1 MLNRVMVGFIKFA
14 PEPQKMNF
22 SKTTSYAISVL
33 SFIAR
38 HKGEMY
44 SAKKLNEILEIP
56 WPYLRQLLTS
66 LSKSGFIYSTLGRN
80 GGFQLLK
87 PADQIVLA
95 EIIDSVEGLNVLG
108 TCIMGFK
115 ECPFDHTCA
124 MHEVWEETRNSI
136 LKVLNQTT
144 LDQLLKA
151 DKSH

>member
-1 MLNRVMVGFIKFA
+1 
-14 PEPQKMNF
+14 MNF

-33 SFIAR
+33 SFMAKIE
-38 HKGEMY
+38 GELY

-66 LSKSGFIYSTLGRN
+66 LSKSGFISSTQGRN
-80 GGFQLLK
+80 GGFRLNK

-95 EIIDSVEGLNVLG
+95 EIIDSVEGLNVLD

-115 ECPFDHTCA
+115 QCPFNHTCA
-124 MHEVWEETRNSI
+124 MHEVWEETRNGI
-136 LKVLNQTT
+136 LKILNNTT

>member
-1 MLNRVMVGFIKFA
+1 
-14 PEPQKMNF
+14 MNF

-33 SFIAR
+33 SFMAKIE
-38 HKGEMY
+38 GELY

-66 LSKSGFIYSTLGRN
+66 LSKSGFIFSTRGRN
-80 GGFQLLK
+80 GGFRLNK

-115 ECPFDHTCA
+115 QCPFDHTCA
-124 MHEVWEETRNSI
+124 MHEVWDETRNSI
-136 LKVLNQTT
+136 LKVLNNTT

-151 DKSH
+151 DKSY

>member
-1 MLNRVMVGFIKFA
+1 
-14 PEPQKMNF
+14 MNF

-33 SFIAR
+33 SFLAN
-38 HKGEMY
+38 HEGDKY

-56 WPYLRQLLTS
+56 WSYLRQLLTK
-66 LSKSGFIYSTLGRN
+66 LSKSGFIFSTQGRN
-80 GGFQLLK
+80 GGFQLNK
-87 PADQIVLA
+87 PAKQIVLA

-115 ECPFDHTCA
+115 QCPFDHTCA

-136 LKVLNQTT
+136 LKILHNTT

>member
-1 MLNRVMVGFIKFA
+1 
-14 PEPQKMNF
+14 MNF

-33 SFIAR
+33 SFMAK
-38 HKGEMY
+38 HQETKY
-44 SAKKLNEILEIP
+44 SAKKLNELLEIP

-66 LSKSGFIYSTLGRN
+66 LSKSGFIFSTQGRK
-80 GGFQLLK
+80 GGFQLKK

-95 EIIDSVEGLNVLG
+95 DIIDSVEGLNVFG

-115 ECPFDHTCA
+115 NCPFDHTCA
-124 MHEVWEETRNSI
+124 MHDVWEGTRNSI
-136 LKVLNQTT
+136 LNVLNTTT

>member
-1 MLNRVMVGFIKFA
+1 
-14 PEPQKMNF
+14 MNF

-33 SFIAR
+33 SFMAR
-38 HKGEMY
+38 HQESKY
-44 SAKKLNEILEIP
+44 SAKKLNELLDIP

-66 LSKSGFIYSTLGRN
+66 LSKSGFIYSTQGRS
-80 GGFQLLK
+80 GGFQLNK
-87 PADQIVLA
+87 GPDQIVLA
-95 EIIDSVEGLNVLG
+95 EIIDAVEGLNVFG

-115 ECPFDHTCA
+115 QCPFDHTCA

-136 LKVLNQTT
+136 LNVLNNTT

>member
-1 MLNRVMVGFIKFA
+1 
-14 PEPQKMNF
+14 MNF

-33 SFIAR
+33 SYMAR
-38 HKGEMY
+38 HQHEKY

-66 LSKSGFIYSTLGRN
+66 LSKSGFIYSTQGRN
-80 GGFQLLK
+80 GGFQLNK
-87 PADQIVLA
+87 PAEQIILA
-95 EIIDSVEGLNVLG
+95 EIIDSVEGLNVFG

-124 MHEVWEETRNSI
+124 MHEVWEDTRNSI
-136 LKVLNQTT
+136 LKVLNNTT

-151 DKSH
+151 DKSI

>member
-1 MLNRVMVGFIKFA
+1 MNIAGIINFT
-14 PEPQKMNF
+14 PESQEMNF

-33 SFIAR
+33 SFLANY
-38 HKGEMY
+38 KGDKY

-66 LSKSGFIYSTLGRN
+66 LSKSGFIFSTQGRN
-80 GGFQLLK
+80 GGFQLNK

-95 EIIDSVEGLNVLG
+95 EIIDSVEGLNVLD

-115 ECPFDHTCA
+115 QCPFNHTCA
-124 MHEVWEETRNSI
+124 MHEVWEETRNGI
-136 LKVLNQTT
+136 LRVLNNTT

-151 DKSH
+151 EKSS